1 MKAEYKAPTPAEID
15 EIKHGNRETINRI
28 YSANY
33 PFILTICKAY
43 CRNNE
48 IKNTLWED
56 MAQECYLYFDKFEFA
71 TTPAFIR
78 GVRDTCVYVR
88 WGGERV
94 FNQMRKGN
102 RLGTEILTILD
113 EPQKAHTRNGD
124 GYEFETLGETIPADY
139 DLLDE
144 VEPPPDYAEIVHD
157 IVLKYLTPRQA
168 QAFDYFYYTDLT
180 AREIGQEMGINING
194 VQSLKTGVSGYI
206 NRLRKHADEL
216 RNDLLN
222 AGYEIA
228 V

>member
-1 MKAEYKAPTPAEID
+1 MKAEYIAPTPAELD

-48 IKNTLWED
+48 IKNTLCED

-94 FNQMRKGN
+94 FNQMRNGN

-113 EPQKAHTRNGD
+113 EPAIKQHRHG
-124 GYEFETLGETIPADY
+124 GEVETVGETIESNFDVIA
-139 DLLDE
+139 E
-144 VEPPPDYAEIVHD
+144 IEPPPDYAEIVHD
-157 IVLKYLTPRQA
+157 IALKYLTPRQA
-168 QAFDYFYYTDLT
+168 QAFEYFYYTDLT
-180 AREIGQEMGINING
+180 AREIGQKLGINING

-206 NRLRKHADEL
+206 NRLRKHADEF

>member
-1 MKAEYKAPTPAEID
+1 MRAEYIAPTPAEIE
-15 EIKHGNRETINRI
+15 EIKHGNRETINRL

-43 CRNNE
+43 CRNAE

-56 MAQECYLYFDKFEFA
+56 MAQECYLYFEKVEFA

-78 GVRDTCVYVR
+78 GVRDTCLYVR

-113 EPQKAHTRNGD
+113 EPATKNAKHSDENLTV
-124 GYEFETLGETIPADY
+124 GETIPAEFDIIA
-139 DLLDE
+139 E
-144 VEPPPDYAEIVHD
+144 IEPPPDYTEKVHD
-157 IVLKYLTPRQA
+157 IALKYLTPRQA
-168 QAFDYFYYTDLT
+168 QAFEYFYYTDLT
-180 AREIGQEMGINING
+180 AREIGQKLGINING

-206 NRLRKHADEL
+206 NRLRKHAEEF
-216 RNDLLN
+216 RNDLLDV
-222 AGYEIA
+222 GYEIA